1 MFSKQ
6 CKLHLEEK
14 GESGL
19 QHMQAALKTAV
30 KLQLLVPALV
40 VHSVAPRFFTDTAT
54 RVMKGILNE
63 RDGH

>member
-19 QHMQAALKTAV
+19 QHMGHALKAAV
-30 KLQLLVPALV
+30 RLQLLVPALV
-40 VHSVAPRFFTDTAT
+40 VHAIAPRFFTDTAT
-54 RVMKGILNE
+54 DVMKDILND
-63 RDGH
+63 RSGT